1 MTESDRRR
9 LISSTPH
16 LTPDEIVQRAFTT
29 SFRGYSEAEVRAFL
43 KRVSEEIV
51 AAQDREAELKGV
63 IDTLEEQL
71 RSPRPLNEPE
81 MLEALGAETTRLL
94 QSARE
99 TADEIRTKA
108 EARATQLVEDAQAE
122 AARITAETDELAR
135 TRNEEI
141 EARSV
146 ALETEAEARA
156 AEALAETETYSEA
169 QHQRAEREAEEIIEA
184 ARRQGRDMLDE
195 AKVARERVLAD
206 LARRRS
212 LLQAQIEALRAGRD
226 SLLDAYRVV
235 KRSFLEATGAL
246 SQVEERAAAER
257 EAHEHEHEHDGTVEV
272 LDATEAIAAIEPESE
287 ATVAEALAE
296 GTEDAED
303 QAAGE
308 GAREAAEVADA
319 AEVTDAAEAESGE
332 EESGEEESGEEA
344 GLADVESLFARI
356 RAGAEEVTPEPPAAV
371 ATEPEASDTE
381 AAASETAETVVT
393 TEPETPAPEP
403 EAPEIEAGE
412 PDPREVWRA
421 QRAEVLDPLLV
432 VVAKRA
438 KRAAQDD
445 QNALLD
451 AVRRHKGRPTAAQV
465 LVPEPDLLAAWAA
478 VVHEALGES
487 YGAGRVAAGGVAA
500 PAADEL
506 VLEAAAAIVLPLRE
520 RISSAIDSGEEGD
533 TSGLVERIG
542 ARFREWKNQS
552 LEDSLVDAL
561 SMAWSRGVYDA
572 SPEGAVLRWV
582 PEVEGRCADCDDNG
596 LEPTLK
602 GSTFPTGQLHPP
614 AHLGCRCLL
623 APSDT

>member
-16 LTPDEIVQRAFTT
+16 LTPDEIVQRTFTT

-51 AAQDREAELKGV
+51 AAGDREVELMST
-63 IDTLEEQL
+63 IDALEEQL
-71 RSPRPLNEPE
+71 RSPRPLSEPE
-81 MLEALGAETTRLL
+81 MFEALGAETTRLL

-99 TADEIRTKA
+99 TAAEIRTKA
-108 EARATQLVEDAQAE
+108 EAHAAQLVDDAQAE
-122 AARITAETDELAR
+122 ATRITAETDELAR

-141 EARSV
+141 EARAA
-146 ALETEAEARA
+146 ALESEAEARA
-156 AEALAETETYSEA
+156 AEALAETESYSEA
-169 QHQRAEREAEEIIEA
+169 QHQRAESEAEAIIDA
-184 ARRQGRDMLDE
+184 ARQQGREMLDE
-195 AKVARERVLAD
+195 AKIARERVLAD

-235 KRSFLEATGAL
+235 KRSFLEATDAL
-246 SQVEERAAAER
+246 SQVEARAAAER
-257 EAHEHEHEHDGTVEV
+257 EAYESAPHDAEAVGEV
-272 LDATEAIAAIEPESE
+272 LDATEAIAAIESEAE
-287 ATVAEALAE
+287 ATVAESLEA
-296 GTEDAED
+296 GTEEA
-303 QAAGE
+303 QAGTEEASEATEIQQAGE
-308 GAREAAEVADA
+308 DRA
-319 AEVTDAAEAESGE
+319 
-332 EESGEEESGEEA
+332 EEA

-356 RAGAEEVTPEPPAAV
+356 RAGAEEVAPEPPAEEATDSV
-371 ATEPEASDTE
+371 ADDASTASAADTG
-381 AAASETAETVVT
+381 ATVEES
-393 TEPETPAPEP
+393 EPETEGAVDSESV
-403 EAPEIEAGE
+403 E
-412 PDPREVWRA
+412 PDSRQVWRT

-478 VVHEALGES
+478 VVHESLGES
-487 YGAGRVAAGGVAA
+487 YGAGRAAAGGEPA
-500 PAADEL
+500 PADDEL
-506 VLEAAAAIVLPLRE
+506 VGEAAATIVLPLRE
-520 RISSAIDSGEEGD
+520 RIASAIDSGEEGD

-561 SMAWSRGVYDA
+561 CLAWSRGVYDA

-596 LEPTLK
+596 LEPTVK
-602 GSTFPTGQLHPP
+602 GSAFPTGQLHPP

>member
-122 AARITAETDELAR
+122 AARIAAETDELAR

-141 EARSV
+141 EARAA

-169 QHQRAEREAEEIIEA
+169 QHQRAEHEAEEIIEA

-246 SQVEERAAAER
+246 SQVEARAAAER
-257 EAHEHEHEHDGTVEV
+257 EAHEHDGDGTVEV

-287 ATVAEALAE
+287 ATVAESLAE
-296 GTEDAED
+296 GTEDTEAETS
-303 QAAGE
+303 GE
-308 GAREAAEVADA
+308 GARKAP
-319 AEVTDAAEAESGE
+319 E
-332 EESGEEESGEEA
+332 EESGEAAADEEASGEEA

-356 RAGAEEVTPEPPAAV
+356 RAGAEEATPEAPAAE
-371 ATEPEASDTE
+371 APESDASDSD
-381 AAASETAETVVT
+381 AATSETAETV
-393 TEPETPAPEP
+393 ETPEP
-403 EAPEIEAGE
+403 GTPDTESEAAEIETGA
-412 PDPREVWRA
+412 PDQRQVWRA

-451 AVRRHKGRPTAAQV
+451 AVRRHKGRPTSAQV
-465 LVPEPDLLAAWAA
+465 LVPEPDLLAAWSA
-478 VVHEALGES
+478 VVHEALGEA
-487 YGAGRVAAGGVAA
+487 YGAGRLAAGGAAA
-500 PAADEL
+500 PADDEL
-506 VLEAAAAIVLPLRE
+506 VLEAAATIVLPLRE

-582 PEVEGRCADCDDNG
+582 PDVEGRCADCDDNG